1 MLKVEGIHAFYGPIH
16 VLFSIDLEV
25 GDGEIVAL
33 LGTNGAGKTTILRVI
48 SGLLKPSLGHVDLER
63 RADRRACVRRRS
75 CERGIVQMPG
85 GRGVFPGMTIQEN
98 LEMAGFLY
106 GRDRAKRKE
115 RIEATLEIFP
125 FLAERRRQVA
135 GTLSGGQQQMVTL
148 AKAFVMDPKLL
159 LIDELSLGLAPK
171 VVEELLDTVRRLNA
185 EGVAV
190 VIVEQH
196 VDLALDVASRAYFLE
211 RGEVR
216 FSGPGRRPARARR
229 PAPVGVPRRRLGG
242 RSDRTTR
249 PRSRSSTRSMRQ
261 RRRWPGPSQ
270 AGARAAASR
279 YLAILSRMAAS
290 RRHRRGQLPHP

>member
-1 MLKVEGIHAFYGPIH
+1 MLRLEGIHAFYGPVH
-16 VLFSIDLEV
+16 VLFDIHLEV

-48 SGLLKPSLGHVDLER
+48 SGVLKPSLGHVEWNGETIDGHRPAEI
-63 RADRRACVRRRS
+63 VR
-75 CERGIVQMPG
+75 RGIVQMPG

-106 GRDRAKRKE
+106 GRDRAKRRE
-115 RIEATLEIFP
+115 RIEATLELFP
-125 FLAERRRQVA
+125 ILAERRRQVA
-135 GTLSGGQQQMVTL
+135 GTMSGGQQQMLTL

-171 VVEELLDTVRRLNA
+171 VVEELLETVRRLNA
-185 EGVAV
+185 QGVAV

-216 FSGPGRRPARARR
+216 FSGPAGDLRGRDDLLRSVFLAGASTAESVEEAEETLVETIHEAEEALATAAPAAAPIRR
-229 PAPVGVPRRRLGG
+229 SRRR
-242 RSDRTTR
+242 TR
-249 PRSRSSTRSMRQ
+249 
-261 RRRWPGPSQ
+261 
-270 AGARAAASR
+270 
-279 YLAILSRMAAS
+279 
-290 RRHRRGQLPHP
+290 